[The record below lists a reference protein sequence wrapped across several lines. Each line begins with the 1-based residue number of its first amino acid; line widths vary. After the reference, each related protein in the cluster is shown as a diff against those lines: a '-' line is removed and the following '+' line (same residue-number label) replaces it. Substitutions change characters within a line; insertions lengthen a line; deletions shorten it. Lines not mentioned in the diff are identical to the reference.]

1 MRKNVLF
8 ASALALFGC
17 GDRNFN
23 KPERL
28 FEPRILAVQAE
39 PPQPSHGTSA
49 TLRTLVY
56 FPDSG
61 AGATY
66 KWGWCPLPVN
76 SDDQCPIGQPEFDQ
90 IYTALGLGTAP
101 SLDLGTGET
110 ASFTNPFSAQL
121 LLALCNGDVSISLG
135 AGSATASAVDGGS
148 KSMFTCDLAA
158 DNNTPIY
165 FPITISLVVTP
176 SGLAELPAIFTV
188 HLPIDET
195 IPGNTNPVLD
205 GIRVTDTGEWLEEEA
220 SSVSLA
226 RQQRIN
232 LDLNLSQS
240 SSETL
245 VRPRTSDKAN
255 QELLTREKL
264 NLWWFAEA
272 GDFGHAGLGGR
283 TTGYLPNSDPT
294 VDAQSFSDA
303 ISNIWT
309 LPKLDDYAQTKSRIV
324 VVVSDGR
331 DGVAWTSAA
340 ASLKD

>member
-1 MRKNVLF
+1 MRNNVLF
-8 ASALALFGC
+8 ASALALVGC
-17 GDRNFN
+17 SDRNFN
-23 KPERL
+23 KPEL
-28 FEPRILAVQAE
+28 LLEPRILAVKAE

-49 TLRTLVY
+49 TLRALVY

-66 KWGWCPLPVN
+66 KWSWCPLPVD
-76 SDDQCPIGQPEFDQ
+76 SDDHCPIGQPEFDQ

-101 SLDLGTGET
+101 ALDLGTGET

-135 AGSATASAVDGGS
+135 ASSATASAADGGS
-148 KSMFTCDLAA
+148 KSMFTCDRAA
-158 DNNTPIY
+158 DNNDPIY
-165 FPITISLVVTP
+165 LPITVSLVVTP

-195 IPGNTNPVLD
+195 IPANTNPVID
-205 GIRVTDTGEWLEEEA
+205 GIRVSDTAQWLDEA
-220 SSVSLA
+220 ASVAIA

-232 LDLNLSQS
+232 IDIKLSQS

-245 VRPRTSDKAN
+245 ARPRTSDKAN
-255 QELLTREKL
+255 QDLLTREKL

-272 GDFGHAGLGGR
+272 GDFGHEGLGGY
-283 TTGYLPNSDPT
+283 TTGYLPSSDPT

-303 ISNIWT
+303 ISNVWT
-309 LPKLDDYAQTKSRIV
+309 LPKRDDYAKTTSRIV

-331 DGVAWTSAA
+331 DGFAWTTAA
-340 ASLKD
+340 ATLKD

>member
-8 ASALALFGC
+8 ASALALVGC

-49 TLRTLVY
+49 TLRALVY

-61 AGATY
+61 AGTTY

-121 LLALCNGDVSISLG
+121 LLALCKGDVSISLG

-158 DNNTPIY
+158 DNNDPIY

-205 GIRVTDTGEWLEEEA
+205 GIRVTATGEWLDEA
-220 SSVSLA
+220 ALVSIA

-245 VRPRTSDKAN
+245 ARPRTSDKAN
-255 QELLTREKL
+255 QSLLTREKL

-272 GDFGHAGLGGR
+272 GDFGNEGLGGY
-283 TTGYLPNSDPT
+283 TTGYLPNFDPT
-294 VDAQSFSDA
+294 VDTQSFSDA
-303 ISNIWT
+303 ISNVWT
-309 LPKLDDYAQTKSRIV
+309 LPKRDDYAQTTSRIV